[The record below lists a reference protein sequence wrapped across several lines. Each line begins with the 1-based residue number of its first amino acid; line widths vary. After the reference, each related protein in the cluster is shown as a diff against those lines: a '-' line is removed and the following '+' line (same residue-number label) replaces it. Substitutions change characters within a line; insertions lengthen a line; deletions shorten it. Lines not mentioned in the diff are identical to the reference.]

1 MFILKIFI
9 LQSQQQSSVTST
21 TNTGTGAS
29 NEVLSMAELA
39 AGKGFF
45 PKCFQG

>member
-1 MFILKIFI
+1 M
-9 LQSQQQSSVTST
+9 TST

-45 PKCFQG
+45 PKCFHCHDRLGLGLGQV